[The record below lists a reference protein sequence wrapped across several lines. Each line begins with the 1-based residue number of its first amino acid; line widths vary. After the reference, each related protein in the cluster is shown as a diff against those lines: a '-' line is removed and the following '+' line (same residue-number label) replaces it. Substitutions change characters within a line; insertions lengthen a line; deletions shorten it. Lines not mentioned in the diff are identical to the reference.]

1 MGSLIEKSREAEAE
15 LLKQSSLEDIWQ
27 PPTKTEIVISQQ
39 VSPKKGFVLTGFLIP
54 EFNLV
59 SGQNKTRGDT
69 PHPYNKTLIKIGPN
83 SQPVKSK
90 IDKSD
95 VGDVSVAK
103 ILFACDLS
111 D

>member
-1 MGSLIEKSREAEAE
+1 MICR

-39 VSPKKGFVLTGFLIP
+39 VSPKKGFISPGAI
-54 EFNLV
+54 
-59 SGQNKTRGDT
+59 GQNKTRGDT
-69 PHPYNKTLIKIGPN
+69 PHPYNKKLIKIGPN
-83 SQPVKSK
+83 GQPVKSK

-95 VGDVSVAK
+95 VSDVSEAK

-111 D
+111 DDE